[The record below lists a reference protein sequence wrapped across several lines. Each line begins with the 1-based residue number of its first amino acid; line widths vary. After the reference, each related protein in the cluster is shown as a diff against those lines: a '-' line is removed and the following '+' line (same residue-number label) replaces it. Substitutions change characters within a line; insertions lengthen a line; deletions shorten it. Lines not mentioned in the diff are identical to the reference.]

1 MRAQEQVLLVN
12 ILAVK
17 LHSNSTTK
25 SSIPRSKGVGSI
37 SYLIRI
43 DPAVVLRIRATRMTT
58 EEISEFI
65 MDDLKLP
72 PLLVRE
78 FNLLGLTA
86 NEIFKLLQD

>member
-1 MRAQEQVLLVN
+1 
-12 ILAVK
+12 
-17 LHSNSTTK
+17 
-25 SSIPRSKGVGSI
+25 
-37 SYLIRI
+37 
-43 DPAVVLRIRATRMTT
+43 MTT